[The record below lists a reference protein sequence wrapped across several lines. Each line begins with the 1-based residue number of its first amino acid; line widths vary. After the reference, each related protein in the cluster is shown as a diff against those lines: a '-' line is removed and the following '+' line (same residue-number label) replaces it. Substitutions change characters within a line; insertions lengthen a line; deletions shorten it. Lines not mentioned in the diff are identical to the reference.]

1 MLINQITF
9 IFGEMLNKKWKGIMK
24 QKQIASILLTALIV
38 LMVSGCGSSNPPV
51 RSGSTEAPAKQDYS
65 TSGYPD
71 FFLNP
76 PTAEDAFY
84 GVGTAKKQNP
94 SLAKKTATARARD
107 EIAQAVNVKVSTMLK
122 DFMQES
128 GVGENAQ
135 ALEFTESVSKQ
146 VASQALAGSTILKTE
161 VGKMAHSMSWCRI
174 RWQVLSMLPLMKQR
188 KKKYFIMNS
197 RQGRALMRWK
207 KNWVN

>member
-1 MLINQITF
+1 
-9 IFGEMLNKKWKGIMK
+9 MK
-24 QKQIASILLTALIV
+24 QKQISLILLTAFLG
-38 LMVSGCGSSNPPV
+38 LMVSGCGSS
-51 RSGSTEAPAKQDYS
+51 APK
-65 TSGYPD
+65 

-84 GVGTAKKQNP
+84 GVGTAKKQSQ

-107 EIAQAVNVKVSTMLK
+107 EIANTVEVKVNNMLK

-146 VASQALAGSTILKTE
+146 VSSIALKGCKIIETDMAKDGTFYVLVRYRLQDAIDASVNEAKKEEALYNEFKA
-161 VGKMAHSMSWCRI
+161 
-174 RWQVLSMLPLMKQR
+174 
-188 KKKYFIMNS
+188 
-197 RQGRALMRWK
+197 RQGFDALEK
-207 KNWVN
+207 ELSKLDTAP

>member
-1 MLINQITF
+1 
-9 IFGEMLNKKWKGIMK
+9 MK

-38 LMVSGCGSSNPPV
+38 LMVSGCGSSTPPV

-146 VASQALAGSTILKTE
+146 VSSQALAGSKIIKTE
-161 VGKMAHSMSWCRI
+161 VAKDGTFY
-174 RWQVLSMLPLMKQR
+174 VLVEYALQNAVDASVSEARNQEALYNEFKA
-188 KKKYFIMNS
+188 
-197 RQGRALMRWK
+197 RQGFEALEK
-207 KNWVN
+207 ELNSLNTGP